1 MGESPYKDATRI
13 PQPISF
19 EAYGGSAPENYE
31 RYFVPVIGA
40 PLATDLVDVAALRP
54 GERVLDVACG
64 TGVVARLAAE
74 RVEATGTVAGL
85 DINPGMLSV
94 ARSVTQAGSP
104 IKWYESSVEE
114 MPLSDEAFDV
124 VLCSL
129 GVQFFPDRLAAL
141 REMRRVLAPGGRL
154 VFNVPG
160 PIPRIFVVLAEALS
174 RHINPG
180 LAAFVNRVF
189 SLHDTDELQQLM
201 GNAGFRE
208 GAAQSNTRTLRLPAS
223 KEFLWQ
229 YVHSTPLVEA
239 VVQADEES
247 RAALERDV
255 IAGWQVFVE
264 DGALL
269 LQLAVAVAT
278 AQK

>member
-1 MGESPYKDATRI
+1 MGETQDKEAKEISR
-13 PQPISF
+13 PISF

-40 PLATDLVDVAALRP
+40 PLATDLVDAAALRP

-74 RVEATGTVAGL
+74 RVGAAGTVAGI
-85 DINPGMLSV
+85 DINPGMLAV
-94 ARSVTQAGSP
+94 ARSVTSAGMS
-104 IKWYESSVEE
+104 IEWHESNVVEL
-114 MPLSDEAFDV
+114 PLPDEAFDV

-160 PIPRIFVVLAEALS
+160 PAPRVFVVLAEALS
-174 RHINPG
+174 RHIDPG

-189 SLHDTDELQQLM
+189 SLHDADELQQLM
-201 GNAGFRE
+201 GAAGFRE
-208 GAAQSNTRTLRLPAS
+208 GYARSYTRTLRLPAS
-223 KEFLWQ
+223 EEFLWQ
-229 YVHSTPLVEA
+229 YVSSTPLVEA
-239 VVQADEES
+239 VARADEES

-255 IAGWQVFVE
+255 VAGWEAFVE

-269 LQLAVAVAT
+269 LRLDVSVAT